1 MGLYS
6 KSGPEISSRQLIASA
21 SNGQEGCEHL
31 QSPLGG
37 DGMGK
42 GGGRTSDAFIGLVLA
57 FRIYIKRTEEYFF
70 EPNFA

>member
-6 KSGPEISSRQLIASA
+6 KSGPEISSRQLIATA

-37 DGMGK
+37 DGMGRG
-42 GGGRTSDAFIGLVLA
+42 GGGRQVMLSSAQCWPFVFI
-57 FRIYIKRTEEYFF
+57 
-70 EPNFA
+70 